1 MAQGRSNHQELAA
14 GLGLGACLERG
25 WIHTVRHWGR
35 DLRAAHVCFV
45 ITPDAVAVLRRLSPV
60 VLLPT
65 PDHLILDAG
74 ILLKLVLREFLV
86 EQLSRLLPEFVVFE
100 HFQELFQSEDLH
112 GFPVL
117 F

>member
-1 MAQGRSNHQELAA
+1 MAQGRSNHQELTA
-14 GLGLGACLERG
+14 GLGLGACLECG
-25 WIHTVRHWGR
+25 WVHTVRHRGR
-35 DLRAAHVCFV
+35 DLRGAHVCFV
-45 ITPDAVAVLRRLSPV
+45 ITSDTVAILRRLGPV

-74 ILLKLVLREFLV
+74 ILLQLLLREFLV

-112 GFPVL
+112 GFPIL